1 MSFSLPSRAAAL
13 LAVFSLSAI
22 GTAAEEA
29 RWYKGNLHTHSLWS
43 DGNDYPE
50 MIADWSK
57 AQGYNF
63 LALSDHDVLQEGER
77 WLELKAPVSIKGEVN
92 QRGGS
97 DVLKRYIAR
106 FGNSWVQQREV
117 NGKQQV
123 RLKPLAEYRVLLEEP
138 GRFLMIPSEEVTS
151 AWKQEKTATEPERGG
166 PVTAPGKPVFG
177 PEDEWIVLPDGRL
190 PAMPNAA
197 APCTS
202 TSPIHATLWL
212 PLPDEPPSRSCK
224 PPPTR
229 CAISAKRPA
238 SRCFSTSTTPTSSG
252 E

>member
-1 MSFSLPSRAAAL
+1 MSLPSLRKILLLSSALAFAAAPAR
-13 LAVFSLSAI
+13 LA
-22 GTAAEEA
+22 AAETA

-50 MIADWSK
+50 MIADWYK

-63 LALSDHDVLQEGER
+63 LALSDHNVLQEGER

-123 RLKPLAEYRVLLEEP
+123 QI
-138 GRFLMIPSEEVTS
+138 GRAHV
-151 AWKQEKTATEPERGG
+151 
-166 PVTAPGKPVFG
+166 
-177 PEDEWIVLPDGRL
+177 
-190 PAMPNAA
+190 
-197 APCTS
+197 
-202 TSPIHATLWL
+202 
-212 PLPDEPPSRSCK
+212 
-224 PPPTR
+224 
-229 CAISAKRPA
+229 
-238 SRCFSTSTTPTSSG
+238 
-252 E
+252 